1 MGRAPTSPG
10 SLTLDAGPRRVK
22 GGILLGLTLVD
33 HLRLTF
39 GHVIYS
45 HRAHTQLAARCAR
58 WNRLLQGVEGLC
70 LLATVV
76 CAVALLATSDR
87 AYAIATAVF
96 AGAAVV
102 ALAARV
108 TLDLDAAGNAH
119 RTCGA
124 RLWHIREQYR
134 ALLADLQDGHLTLD
148 DARDRR
154 DALMVTLH
162 EIYEKAPLA
171 DQAAYEAARRA
182 IPIDHEAVLTDDE
195 VDRFLPPA
203 LHKGRQPAA

>member
-1 MGRAPTSPG
+1 M
-10 SLTLDAGPRRVK
+10 
-22 GGILLGLTLVD
+22 LGLTLVD

-39 GHVIYS
+39 GHVIYT

-58 WNRLLQGVEGLC
+58 WNRTLQVIEGLG
-70 LLATVV
+70 LLAAVV
-76 CAVALLATSDR
+76 WSVAILTTGEP
-87 AYAIATAVF
+87 AYGIATAAA
-96 AGAAVV
+96 AGAAVL

-108 TLDLDAAGNAH
+108 MLDLEAAGNAH
-119 RTCGA
+119 RECGA

-148 DARDRR
+148 GARERR
-154 DALMVTLH
+154 DTLMMTLH
-162 EIYEKAPLA
+162 DIYEKAPMA

-182 IPIDHEAVLTDDE
+182 IPADHEAMLSDEE
-195 VDRFLPPA
+195 VDRFLPQT

>member
-1 MGRAPTSPG
+1 M
-10 SLTLDAGPRRVK
+10 
-22 GGILLGLTLVD
+22 LGLTLVD

-58 WNRLLQGVEGLC
+58 WNRLLQGVEGMG
-70 LLATVV
+70 LLVTVV
-76 CAVALLATSDR
+76 SSVALLTTGEGVYS
-87 AYAIATAVF
+87 IVTAVA
-96 AGAAVV
+96 AGTAVL
-102 ALAARV
+102 ALAARL

-119 RTCGA
+119 RECSA

-148 DARDRR
+148 GARERRDR
-154 DALMVTLH
+154 LMTTLH
-162 EIYEKAPLA
+162 DVYEKAPSA

-182 IPIDHEAVLTDDE
+182 IPAGHETMLSDEE
-195 VDRFLPPA
+195 VDRFLPQT